1 MLATKAGVS
10 VLASKP
16 QRRRWRP
23 EEIDRARDLS
33 MLSMRRQGIP
43 LSVIAEVFNVAKSTV
58 CRRLAAIPEDARAH
72 YAGRGLV

>member
-1 MLATKAGVS
+1 
-10 VLASKP
+10 
-16 QRRRWRP
+16 
-23 EEIDRARDLS
+23 